1 MEKHKLTVFLITG
14 QPGIGKTTLVGKIAA
29 KMRNQC
35 TLQGFFTDEV
45 RENNQRIGFDVV
57 TMSGK
62 REILA
67 REKVRGN
74 LPKVGKYSVYV
85 ENFEKLALPLL
96 TISSRP
102 TQLMIIDEVG
112 KMELLSKRF
121 EEAVRMLVLYEQIA
135 LITIPLHT
143 NKRIGLVEFLKSY
156 PQSRIYTVNHTN
168 RDSLVR
174 TISEDII
181 KSIPKI

>member
-1 MEKHKLTVFLITG
+1 SIKLNLFVQT
-14 QPGIGKTTLVGKIAA
+14 GIGKTTLVGKIAA
-29 KMRNQC
+29 NMRNQC

-57 TMSGK
+57 TMAGK

-67 REKVRGN
+67 REKVQGN

-96 TISSRP
+96 NKSSRP

-135 LITIPLHT
+135 IPLHT

-181 KSIPKI
+181 KSIP

>member
-29 KMRNQC
+29 NMRNQC

-57 TMSGK
+57 TMAGK

-74 LPKVGKYSVYV
+74 LPK
-85 ENFEKLALPLL
+85 
-96 TISSRP
+96 
-102 TQLMIIDEVG
+102 LMIIDEVG

-121 EEAVRMLVLYEQIA
+121 EEAVRMLVLNEQMA

-168 RDSLVR
+168 RDSLMR